1 MIFLIKLLRV
11 YIYIIIH
18 PISYKINSS
27 LLYKMILFLINYPSS
42 QNYTKYYNN
51 NLEEYFNCT
60 KENSMFSQLLTN
72 QLYLFLHQSRL
83 KLFNRVSNN
92 SRNHRSIRISERKVR
107 ERKNDRKCY
116 KPWDTRD
123 VRVETDGQ
131 EINRTKG
138 KWGWLKG

>member
-1 MIFLIKLLRV
+1 
-11 YIYIIIH
+11 
-18 PISYKINSS
+18 
-27 LLYKMILFLINYPSS
+27 MILFLINYPSS

-51 NLEEYFNCT
+51 NLKEYFNCA
-60 KENSMFSQLLTN
+60 KENSIFSQLLTN
-72 QLYLFLHQSRL
+72 QLYLSLHQSRL

-92 SRNHRSIRISERKVR
+92 SRINSNFREKRR

>member
-1 MIFLIKLLRV
+1 
-11 YIYIIIH
+11 
-18 PISYKINSS
+18 
-27 LLYKMILFLINYPSS
+27 MILFLINYPSS

-51 NLEEYFNCT
+51 NFEDILIASKRIQCSLNY
-60 KENSMFSQLLTN
+60 N
-72 QLYLFLHQSRL
+72 QLYLSLHQSRL
-83 KLFNRVSNN
+83 KLFNQVSNN
-92 SRNHRSIRISERKVR
+92 SRNHRLIRISERKGR